1 MKQHKPFC
9 KKRLLGFCMAL
20 LVGVTAG
27 VVAGTAVVQ
36 NPRQVSTAYANEV
49 SQPAQ
54 PPAASGTKGSITLDT
69 ASYTMAPGD
78 RYTIGA
84 SLKDS
89 TGTAMDAAK
98 VRALARAK
106 VLSVTDSRTGSIVGL
121 SQQSNGN
128 FMVTGKREG
137 TCYIVYEVGGTHA
150 SIRVDVKKGVKAGGS
165 AVRNTSYFT
174 TQLPDVPPVPEGP
187 MIALTFDDGPNG
199 TVTRKIVDILKAND
213 AKATFFMLGSRISG
227 DQETVRQVYQA
238 GCEIANHSY
247 SHADLTGLGASG
259 VRNEVQQTQNLV
271 KQIVSESPKLLRPPY
286 GAYNAAVKNNASMP
300 LVLWSIDTLDWQHR
314 NSEKT
319 IQKVLSSVKEGD
331 IILMHDLQPS
341 TATACET
348 LIPELKKRGFQL
360 VTVSEL
366 LEHRNGTPA
375 SAGNVYR

>member
-1 MKQHKPFC
+1 MKRQTRFC

-20 LVGVTAG
+20 LVGITTG
-27 VVAGTAVVQ
+27 VVAGTAVVANTQ
-36 NPRQVSTAYANEV
+36 PASTVYANET
-49 SQPAQ
+49 PASAQ
-54 PPAASGTKGSITLDT
+54 KAASKGKGSITLDT

-84 SLKDS
+84 SLKDAD
-89 TGTAMDAAK
+89 GTLMDAAK

-106 VLSVTDSRTGSIVGL
+106 VLSVTDSRTGSVVGL
-121 SQQSNGN
+121 SQQTNGN
-128 FMVTGKREG
+128 FMVTGKQEG

-150 SIRVDVKKGVKAGGS
+150 SIRVDVKKGSKAGGS

-174 TQLPDVPPVPEGP
+174 ADLPEVKPVPEGP

-199 TVTRKIVDILKAND
+199 KVTQKIVNILQAND
-213 AKATFFMLGSRISG
+213 AKATFFMVGNRISG
-227 DQETVRQVYQA
+227 DEDTVRKVYQA

-247 SHADLTGLGASG
+247 SHANLTSLNAAG
-259 VRNEVQQTQNLV
+259 VQQQVQKVQKLV
-271 KQIVSESPKLLRPPY
+271 GQIVPEPPKLLRPPY
-286 GAYNAAVKNNASMP
+286 GAYDAGTKKAAGLP

-314 NSEKT
+314 NSAT
-319 IQKVLSSVKEGD
+319 TVQKVLSSVKEGD

-366 LEHRNGTPA
+366 LEQRNGKPA